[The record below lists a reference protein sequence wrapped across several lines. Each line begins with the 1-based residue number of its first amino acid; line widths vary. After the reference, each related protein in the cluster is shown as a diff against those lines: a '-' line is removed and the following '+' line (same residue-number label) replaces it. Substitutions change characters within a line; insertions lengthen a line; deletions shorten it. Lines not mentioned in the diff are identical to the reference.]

1 MIWLK
6 RELPDGGTLYFVHAS
21 GRVSYFTVEKCPGR
35 RADVIRTMH
44 FAIPPVQRAVA
55 RGEDVTAMLAA
66 MNVKMPGQRRK
77 KGAQRASGG

>member
-6 RELPDGGTLYFVHAS
+6 RNLAHGGTLYFVHAP
-21 GRVSYFTVEKCPGR
+21 GRVSYFTVETCPGR

-66 MNVKMPGQRRK
+66 MNVKIPPERK
-77 KGAQRASGG
+77 KRARRASGV